1 MNHDITSFSQPAPT
15 QPFVDNQSNIM
26 SRQLRSRVSKVAYDG
41 DDDEHIRSS
50 LTPPARN
57 MVRAS
62 DADAAPTSSTLL
74 GGEGLKSSK
83 FETWPLP
90 NLRRNERVAFQSN
103 RQEHIA
109 LYPKMDDETDN
120 GHNAPIQVVAPHE
133 LASEE
138 PSVLTSQN
146 QALQRRRSQALPSQ
160 QRHVAESPD
169 DASAASFAS
178 LASVSVL
185 RFNRL
190 EDSNECDESQGT
202 WEQSQAPYMTSIAE
216 DTLKSPHDSL
226 ELNEP
231 PGEAGM
237 ARMGNQLDPS
247 EFLFPGSRECDEQ
260 NDHND
265 EDLIEPIM
273 KEITIQSP
281 HQSSRNLIDDK
292 SSRNRSKHQ
301 TRQQRPMKILFLSAA
316 GRHQASAD
324 ALADQVRTLCD

>member
-1 MNHDITSFSQPAPT
+1 MNHDISSFSQPAPT

-26 SRQLRSRVSKVAYDG
+26 SRQLRSRVSKAAYDG

-50 LTPPARN
+50 LTPPARHI
-57 MVRAS
+57 VRAS

-74 GGEGLKSSK
+74 GREGLKSSK
-83 FETWPLP
+83 KLETWPLP
-90 NLRRNERVAFQSN
+90 VHHRNERVALQSN
-103 RQEHIA
+103 RHEHIA
-109 LYPKMDDETDN
+109 LYPKKDDETDD
-120 GHNAPIQVVAPHE
+120 GHNAPVAPHE
-133 LASEE
+133 VASEE
-138 PSVLTSQN
+138 PSVPISQN
-146 QALQRRRSQALPSQ
+146 HALQRRRAQALPSQ
-160 QRHVAESPD
+160 QWHVAESHD

-178 LASVSVL
+178 LASISVL
-185 RFNRL
+185 CFNKI

-226 ELNEP
+226 ELCEP

-247 EFLFPGSRECDEQ
+247 EFLFPGSSECDEQ

-273 KEITIQSP
+273 KEITIQNP

-301 TRQQRPMKILFLSAA
+301 TRLQRPMKILLLSAA